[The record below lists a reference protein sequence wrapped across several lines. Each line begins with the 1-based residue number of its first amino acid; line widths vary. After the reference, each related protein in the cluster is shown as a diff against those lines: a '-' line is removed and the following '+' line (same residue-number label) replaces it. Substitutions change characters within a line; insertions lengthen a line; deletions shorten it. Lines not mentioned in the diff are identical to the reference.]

1 MKKFFLFVFLVVF
14 LIAGFNGCS
23 SAEKTGGNIHLQE
36 GRFDRAIEQYRK
48 ALEKYPKDSDL
59 YVAIGAAQFMKKN
72 FKEAV
77 SNLEKAESMNPEALD
92 GDVNQYEGL
101 LNTRYLKWQIYYNGA
116 VEYSKENPEKAIELA
131 KKSLD
136 VKDPKKVSQSY
147 NLLANIMLNMGK
159 VEEAEGFLAKA
170 IEADKDNVE
179 AYMTLGH
186 YYLSKREAEKALKN
200 FNEVLKIDS
209 TEIQVYELIGQA
221 HLLEKAYTEA
231 VKSLKKALSLTGM
244 NTTILYNLMIAYY
257 QSKNY
262 DMAINI
268 GKEILGLEN
277 LESSMAAKVYNLI
290 GQIYNDRKD
299 YKNAVAIIKEAIEK
313 GVNNCDSYSVAAF
326 ASYKLGNVNES
337 TSWSKKMEECEKNQ

>member
-1 MKKFFLFVFLVVF
+1 M
-14 LIAGFNGCS
+14 
-23 SAEKTGGNIHLQE
+23 
-36 GRFDRAIEQYRK
+36 
-48 ALEKYPKDSDL
+48 
-59 YVAIGAAQFMKKN
+59 
-72 FKEAV
+72 
-77 SNLEKAESMNPEALD
+77 
-92 GDVNQYEGL
+92 
-101 LNTRYLKWQIYYNGA
+101 
-116 VEYSKENPEKAIELA
+116 
-131 KKSLD
+131 
-136 VKDPKKVSQSY
+136 
-147 NLLANIMLNMGK
+147 
-159 VEEAEGFLAKA
+159 
-170 IEADKDNVE
+170 
-179 AYMTLGH
+179 
-186 YYLSKREAEKALKN
+186 
-200 FNEVLKIDS
+200 
-209 TEIQVYELIGQA
+209 
-221 HLLEKAYTEA
+221 LEKAYTEA